1 MKLLL
6 VEDDEDKREQ
16 LISFISEE
24 LECQLTEA
32 HSFQGGLKA
41 IRSSTFDLILLDM
54 TMPTF
59 DISSKDSGGRS
70 QPFGGEM
77 LLFEILR
84 RGIQT
89 KVIIVTQFDLFG
101 KGEDEITLKDLD
113 ARLSS
118 QFGHNYVGAIQYNI
132 TYSAWKDLLLAMI
145 TKTGLQKK

>member
-16 LISFISEE
+16 LIKFINEKIKCDLSEVR
-24 LECQLTEA
+24 
-32 HSFQGGLKA
+32 SFQSGLKA
-41 IRSSTFDLILLDM
+41 IKENVYDLIILDM

-59 DISSKDSGGRS
+59 DIHPKDSGGRS

-77 LLFEILR
+77 LLYEMVR
-84 RGIQT
+84 RGIKT

-113 ARLSS
+113 LRLFES
-118 QFGHNYVGAIQYNI
+118 FEYNYVGIVQYNI
-132 TYSAWKDLLLAMI
+132 TYSGWKDSLFQLI
-145 TKTGLQKK
+145 SKTGLLIN